1 MPTITIT
8 LPEEKATK
16 IREIAKNMNIDPEEL
31 IKVGIEDLISI
42 PEDEIRKAMSYVV
55 EKNKELYIRLAK

>member
-16 IREIAKNMNIDPEEL
+16 IREIAKNMNIAPEEL

-55 EKNKELYIRLAK
+55 EKNKGLYIRLAK

>member
-42 PEDEIRKAMSYVV
+42 PEDEIREAMSYVV

>member
-55 EKNKELYIRLAK
+55 EKNKGLYIRLAK